1 MDAPVAHGTD
11 SSIGELFGRL
21 TNDGKAFVQAEI
33 GLYKAIA
40 TRRAAKAGSGAAA
53 LVAALFLLNAALITL
68 IVCLALELAL
78 HVGPAF
84 AGLIVFA
91 VIGLV
96 SFFLVRFGLGKMKA
110 LSGDEE
116 ENAALTLGE
125 TTA

>member
-1 MDAPVAHGTD
+1 MDAPVTHGAD
-11 SSIGELFGRL
+11 RSIGELFGRV
-21 TNDGKAFVQAEI
+21 TDEGKAFVQAEI

-40 TRRAAKAGSGAAA
+40 ARRAAKAGSGAAA

-68 IVCLALELAL
+68 IVCLALELAM

-91 VIGLV
+91 VVGIGC
-96 SFFLVRFGLGKMKA
+96 FFLVRFGLAKMKA

-116 ENAALTLGE
+116 EKAALALGE

>member
-1 MDAPVAHGTD
+1 MDAPVSHGAD
-11 SSIGELFGRL
+11 RSIGELFGRL
-21 TNDGKAFVQAEI
+21 TDESKAFVQAEI

-91 VIGLV
+91 VIGIGC
-96 SFFLVRFGLGKMKA
+96 FFLVRFGLGKMQA
-110 LSGDEE
+110 LSGDAEE
-116 ENAALTLGE
+116 KAALAAGE